1 MVLAGAGGVDHTEL
15 CQLAKDHFG
24 HLSDNYDGE
33 MDLNTRYCG
42 TDLQIKD
49 NSMPF
54 AHVAIAVEGCGWTNP
69 ENIPLMIANT
79 IIGSYDRSMNI
90 MPQSKSFAENV
101 LRYNMV
107 NSYQAFNTCYK
118 DTGKTFM
125 WFNYFKHSSMLKSG
139 GKSSILREAV
149 MFTSKAFFRL
159 RKLLECRYKD

>member
-1 MVLAGAGGVDHTEL
+1 
-15 CQLAKDHFG
+15 
-24 HLSDNYDGE
+24 
-33 MDLNTRYCG
+33 
-42 TDLQIKD
+42 
-49 NSMPF
+49 MPF

-118 DTGKTFM
+118 DTGKT
-125 WFNYFKHSSMLKSG
+125 YFIISNIAIYLE
-139 GKSSILREAV
+139 GKLQFSEAV
-149 MFTSKAFFRL
+149 LSASEAILTI
-159 RKLLECRYKD
+159 

>member
-1 MVLAGAGGVDHTEL
+1 MVCLGPRMVLAGAGGVDHTEL

-118 DTGKTFM
+118 DTGKTYILIILNIAIRLNI
-125 WFNYFKHSSMLKSG
+125 WRVNFNL
-139 GKSSILREAV
+139 GKLYCLPQ
-149 MFTSKAFFRL
+149 RL
-159 RKLLECRYKD
+159 F

>member
-15 CQLAKDHFG
+15 CQLAKEHFG

-118 DTGKTFM
+118 DTGKTYILIILNI
-125 WFNYFKHSSMLKSG
+125 WRVNFNLVKLYYLPQ
-139 GKSSILREAV
+139 
-149 MFTSKAFFRL
+149 RL
-159 RKLLECRYKD
+159 F